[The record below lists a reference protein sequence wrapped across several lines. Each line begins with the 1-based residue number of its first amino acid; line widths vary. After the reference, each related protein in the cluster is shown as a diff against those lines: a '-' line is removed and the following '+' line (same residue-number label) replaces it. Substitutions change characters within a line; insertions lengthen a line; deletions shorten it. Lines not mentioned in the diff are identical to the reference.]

1 MKNIRFLII
10 MAAFAI
16 LPGGVS
22 AQLNLMKAID
32 DFVNG
37 PLKKDIKP
45 SITEHRDPNTYQ
57 LRDYY
62 YAYTFTIKKSDE
74 GLLRQVCDA
83 FHKDTGCAYLTFEK
97 PSSENS
103 SRRLRIKYGDN
114 NQSYYIIYGEY
125 STHNYLAML
134 VNDPSNKARRY
145 AFGIS
150 WYTVGKKISGRIF
163 KILSLKSNM
172 DGDYKPISTTRNDSD
187 SRFFGR
193 LVKDNYGRE
202 VLISNNG
209 RKTTVESDKDTF
221 VINNS
226 ERMLIINDKDTAYVS
241 NDDGKTSFF
250 YGGRRYDLNKKG
262 GEISIDK
269 KSNLYLQGD
278 DVRVFNN
285 SRTSPIASSGMDKR
299 FADAQK
305 NWEKAQ
311 ENFEKAKIKA
321 NESGEPAWDLKLNGL
336 PDNSKDTADKIFS
349 DKMAKQSK
357 LFNQYAATISE
368 ISQKEIWTDIANKTV
383 ALCKEY
389 KDKIGEDAK
398 TENKYRL
405 MDMRGTAK
413 ENNQATVAT
422 ILTTAINYL
431 K

>member
-1 MKNIRFLII
+1 
-10 MAAFAI
+10 
-16 LPGGVS
+16 
-22 AQLNLMKAID
+22 
-32 DFVNG
+32 
-37 PLKKDIKP
+37 
-45 SITEHRDPNTYQ
+45 
-57 LRDYY
+57 
-62 YAYTFTIKKSDE
+62 
-74 GLLRQVCDA
+74 
-83 FHKDTGCAYLTFEK
+83 
-97 PSSENS
+97 
-103 SRRLRIKYGDN
+103 
-114 NQSYYIIYGEY
+114 
-125 STHNYLAML
+125 
-134 VNDPSNKARRY
+134 
-145 AFGIS
+145 
-150 WYTVGKKISGRIF
+150 
-163 KILSLKSNM
+163 M

-285 SRTSPIASSGMDKR
+285 PRTSPIASSGMDKR

-357 LFNQYAATISE
+357 LFNQY
-368 ISQKEIWTDIANKTV
+368 
-383 ALCKEY
+383 
-389 KDKIGEDAK
+389 
-398 TENKYRL
+398 
-405 MDMRGTAK
+405 
-413 ENNQATVAT
+413 
-422 ILTTAINYL
+422 
-431 K
+431 